1 MAGPASPGGEGPN
14 FAPPPLPPG
23 WIAQWDASSKKYY
36 FVQLS
41 TGASQWE
48 TPTDAAPVGTPPA
61 STPASRVDH
70 PYGVPGSNGNGSA
83 APAEIIVHP
92 DGSQTARYPDGRLEP
107 VNPRE
112 DGTTLDGTTLDG
124 TTLDGTRGIGG
135 GVGGGAGDGER
146 SLGSFLGSTLSSLS
160 GTQHGGGSHGG
171 GVGGLA
177 GQVVTGLLSGGHSG
191 GHGGSGA
198 SGIGGKLASQL
209 ASNLFSSGNKPPQPQ
224 NYHGG
229 QSAGHHASAGGI
241 GGIVGGVA
249 SMFSNKPHGSNN
261 GFGYSNSGQTGGYSA
276 PAPPVSYQPPSQ
288 PGQPTSVPSYQGGAP
303 FHPTT
308 SGQPQHQTPH
318 APYSQSTPNQPYAPS
333 YSAPGGHQPPHNLS
347 FPPPPA
353 AQSQPYP
360 GQPTYSTPHGGAAP
374 QHTAPQHT
382 YGAPP
387 PSAPP
392 YSQPQYVQP
401 QYAATGAAAS
411 YLQGHPAAAA
421 GGHSAYPAQPQYAAS
436 GAPAHHQAYGGGV
449 MGQYH

>member
-146 SLGSFLGSTLSSLS
+146 SLGVSVLS
-160 GTQHGGGSHGG
+160 GFLFLLRTARALFHASGSLF
-171 GVGGLA
+171 VL
-177 GQVVTGLLSGGHSG
+177 TD
-191 GHGGSGA
+191 GA
-198 SGIGGKLASQL
+198 SIRSH
-209 ASNLFSSGNKPPQPQ
+209 SSAARSAL
-224 NYHGG
+224 
-229 QSAGHHASAGGI
+229 SAGHSMAVDPTAAVSADW
-241 GGIVGGVA
+241 
-249 SMFSNKPHGSNN
+249 
-261 GFGYSNSGQTGGYSA
+261 
-276 PAPPVSYQPPSQ
+276 
-288 PGQPTSVPSYQGGAP
+288 PGRWSLGCC
-303 FHPTT
+303 
-308 SGQPQHQTPH
+308 
-318 APYSQSTPNQPYAPS
+318 
-333 YSAPGGHQPPHNLS
+333 
-347 FPPPPA
+347 PA
-353 AQSQPYP
+353 A
-360 GQPTYSTPHGGAAP
+360 TP
-374 QHTAPQHT
+374 
-382 YGAPP
+382 
-387 PSAPP
+387 
-392 YSQPQYVQP
+392 
-401 QYAATGAAAS
+401 AATAVAGLAVSEAS
-411 YLQGHPAAAA
+411 LHR
-421 GGHSAYPAQPQYAAS
+421 S
-436 GAPAHHQAYGGGV
+436 
-449 MGQYH
+449 